1 MNEFLRELR
10 SLLVANHSEDVDS
23 IVEYFE
29 EYIEDKKESGEQE
42 EDILEELGN
51 PSDIVSEILG
61 RKVIKN
67 NVSGLITIIDADVK
81 SFDIEITTD
90 DVTEVFVEKDENA
103 NVLVETRDNVLSIKQ
118 LDEEHNTSF
127 FNHFSQVIKV
137 KLSMDSHLEEVKVT
151 SASGD
156 LYVEGSL
163 YIDSFDAR
171 SLSGDIEFDE
181 VDIDELSLKL
191 KSGDIDIDDSNIHKA
206 SISATSGDIDI
217 EDTTIEICE
226 IDLKSGDI
234 DIDNLDVQSL
244 NARTLSG
251 DIDIQLVGD
260 REDYTIQENHKIY
273 GSGEKK
279 IAVSTLS
286 GDINI
291 DFND

>member
-1 MNEFLRELR
+1 MNGFLKELR

-23 IVEYFE
+23 IIEYFE
-29 EYIEDKKESGEQE
+29 EYIEDKKELGEQE
-42 EDILEELGN
+42 EDILNELGN
-51 PSDIVSEILG
+51 PRDIVSELLG

-67 NVSGLITIIDADVK
+67 NVNGLITNINADVK
-81 SFDIEITTD
+81 SFDIEITAD

-103 NVLVETRDNVLSIKQ
+103 NVCVETKDNVLLIKQ

-127 FNHFSQVIKV
+127 FNHFSQTIKV
-137 KLSMDSHLEEVKVT
+137 KLPMDSHLEEVKVS
-151 SASGD
+151 SASSD
-156 LYVEGSL
+156 LYIEGSL
-163 YIDSFDAR
+163 YIDRLEAR

-181 VDIDELSLKL
+181 VDIDELSLNL
-191 KSGDIDIDDSNIHKA
+191 KSGDIDIDDSNIHNA
-206 SISATSGDIDI
+206 SISVTSGDLGI
-217 EDTTIEICE
+217 EDTTIEMCD

-251 DIDIQLVGD
+251 DIDIHLVGD
-260 REDYTIQENHKIY
+260 RKDYTIQENHKIY

-279 IAVSTLS
+279 ITVSTLS
-286 GDINI
+286 GDIDI